1 MVESK
6 AEKTKA
12 LIIEKAAH
20 AFNKKGFHGTSMSD
34 ILEVTGLAKGG
45 VYGHFKSKEEIIEA
59 AFEYSFAKVMNELV
73 VRIKACDNAIDK
85 LLAITDY
92 YYNYTLHSPIEG
104 GCPILNY
111 SSFADDSLPGLKL
124 LLNKASK
131 QMLNSLVQIIEKGQK
146 YNQIKQSIQANLAAD
161 IYYSR
166 IEGAIML
173 SKATGDPLK
182 LNRLLD
188 ELKSYITITLKA

>member
-1 MVESK
+1 MESK

-34 ILEVTGLAKGG
+34 ILDLTGLAKGG
-45 VYGHFKSKEEIIEA
+45 VYGHFKSKEDIIEA
-59 AFEYSFAKVMNELV
+59 AFEYSFSKVLDELIS
-73 VRIKACDNAIDK
+73 RIKACDNAIDK
-85 LLAITDY
+85 LFAITDY
-92 YYNYTLHSPIEG
+92 YYNYTLQSPIEG

-111 SSFADDSLPGLKL
+111 SSFADDNLPGLKL
-124 LLNKASK
+124 LLIKASK
-131 QMLNSLVQIIEKGQK
+131 QMLSSLVQIIEKGQK
-146 YNQIKQSIQANLAAD
+146 YNQIKQSVHAGLAAD
-161 IYYSR
+161 ILYSR